1 MAMRLYSVGDSGEPI
16 RDIQG
21 RLSSLGFDC
30 SPDYRGEFG
39 PGTKAAVGSFQ
50 KARGLDADGIVGP
63 DTWRSLYEA
72 GFRLGDRILYHRRPM
87 LRGDDVEELQRRLNA
102 LGFDAGKVDG
112 IFGPVAAEAMM
123 DFQTN
128 RGMAV
133 DGIAGPQV
141 IAELRLVAR
150 ASRKTGREA
159 VRERE
164 WMRGLP
170 SSLVGSRAC
179 FDPSCRDEEEAS
191 AAWSA
196 ASASAGLY
204 QIMGGHP
211 FVSRSIDV
219 FSTESIRAR
228 RANRLGADLIVSL
241 RLPQADDPGVY
252 FFASAM
258 SRSDAGALLASTIA
272 AQLGLP
278 MDGRANP
285 ILKHTRSPAVIVTH
299 PELGDRLS
307 KGIVAGIN
315 GFFVEAATQE

>member
-1 MAMRLYSVGDSGEPI
+1 MRLYRVGDSGEPI

-30 SPDYRGEFG
+30 SPDPRGEFRD
-39 PGTKAAVGSFQ
+39 GTAIAVISFQ
-50 KARGLDADGIVGP
+50 QVRGLDPDGIVGS

-112 IFGPVAAEAMM
+112 IFGPDTARAMI

-128 RGMAV
+128 RGMPV
-133 DGIAGPQV
+133 DGTAGPEV
-141 IAELRLVAR
+141 IAELQSVGK

-164 WMRGLP
+164 WMRNLP
-170 SSLVGSRAC
+170 HSLVGSRAC
-179 FDPSCRDEEEAS
+179 FDPSCRDDQEAA
-191 AAWSA
+191 AAWA
-196 ASASAGLY
+196 MASASARIFQVL
-204 QIMGGHP
+204 GGRP
-211 FVSRSIDV
+211 LFSRGVDI

-228 RANRLGADLIVSL
+228 RANRMGADLIVSL
-241 RLPQADDPGVY
+241 RLPQADEPGVY

-258 SRSDAGALLASTIA
+258 SRSDAGALLAASIA
-272 AQLGLP
+272 SRLDLP
-278 MDGRANP
+278 IGGRATP
-285 ILKHTRSPAVIVTH
+285 ILKHTRSPAVIVAH
-299 PELGDRLS
+299 PTLGPEHA
-307 KGIVAGIN
+307 KGLVAGIN
-315 GFFVEAATQE
+315 GFFVDAADQE